1 MSQAEIEN
9 DAATLGQYLR
19 RLTAPELSAG
29 QRNDSAPRR
38 LEASQSASITVRC
51 ANNFQITTMYMLRD
65 HCSPSYPCLSMIT
78 GSKKLHQK
86 S

>member
-9 DAATLGQYLR
+9 DAATLGQYSR

-29 QRNDSAPRR
+29 RRNDSESRR
-38 LEASQSASITVRC
+38 LETSQSASITVRC
-51 ANNFQITTMYMLRD
+51 TKNFQIATTLRD

-78 GSKKLHQK
+78 DGKKLHQK